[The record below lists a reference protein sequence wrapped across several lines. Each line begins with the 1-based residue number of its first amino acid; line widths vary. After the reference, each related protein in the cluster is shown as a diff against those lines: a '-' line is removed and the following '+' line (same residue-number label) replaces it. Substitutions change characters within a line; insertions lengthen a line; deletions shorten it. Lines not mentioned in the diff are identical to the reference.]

1 MEFILLIITVILLSF
16 TIASILIIRIFL
28 PKQIIKELENY
39 ENTLAGRQF
48 EEIKNTYHEMRG
60 WRHDY
65 KNHMHVLKIYVEN
78 RQWEECISYISQI
91 NENLDSVDHMVK
103 TGNVMADAIINSKIS
118 LAKSKNIKLDVTA
131 KVPEELPISD
141 VEFCI
146 IFGNLMDNAIEACEK
161 IFSEE
166 KRFIR
171 IYIGIFKK
179 QFYISVTNATN
190 QKKRLGSYYSLKGEG
205 HGFGLYHIDRIIK
218 ERNGFLNRKDEPGVF
233 STEIMLPFML

>member
-1 MEFILLIITVILLSF
+1 MV
-16 TIASILIIRIFL
+16 
-28 PKQIIKELENY
+28 N
-39 ENTLAGRQF
+39 
-48 EEIKNTYHEMRG
+48 
-60 WRHDY
+60 
-65 KNHMHVLKIYVEN
+65 VLKIYVEN

-146 IFGNLMDNAIEACEK
+146 IFGNLMDNAIKACEK

-205 HGFGLYHIDRIIK
+205 HGFGLYSIDRIIK

>member
-1 MEFILLIITVILLSF
+1 MV
-16 TIASILIIRIFL
+16 
-28 PKQIIKELENY
+28 N
-39 ENTLAGRQF
+39 
-48 EEIKNTYHEMRG
+48 
-60 WRHDY
+60 
-65 KNHMHVLKIYVEN
+65 VLKIYVEN

-190 QKKRLGSYYSLKGEG
+190 QKKGWEVITHLRVKGMVLGCTVLTGLLK
-205 HGFGLYHIDRIIK
+205 
-218 ERNGFLNRKDEPGVF
+218 NVMVFLTVKMSQVCF
-233 STEIMLPFML
+233 QQK